1 MKVRVDKSFE
11 KDIDNIRDPKI
22 LKKISLCI
30 EQVIKS
36 DSIKEIPNL
45 KKLKGFKEHYR
56 IRIGDYRAGIVIK
69 NNEAT
74 FERFLDRKDIYK
86 YYP

>member
-11 KDIDNIRDPKI
+11 KDIDKIRDPRI
-22 LKKISLCI
+22 LQKISLCI
-30 EQVIKS
+30 EQVINS
-36 DSIKEIPNL
+36 TSIKEIPNL
-45 KKLKGFKEHYR
+45 KKLKGFKDHYR

-69 NNEAT
+69 QDEAI